1 MENKEKKLKLIM
13 FRLVVPYETKANNNF
28 NHYLSKR
35 IFVSRHN
42 TVTYYLI
49 LNFLIFTNNGLIKKK
64 DNKMVFKLNY
74 LNNKNN
80 KVWKF
85 YIKLMEL

>member
-1 MENKEKKLKLIM
+1 M
-13 FRLVVPYETKANNNF
+13 FRLVVPYETKANNSF
-28 NHYLSKR
+28 NHDLSKR

-49 LNFLIFTNNGLIKKK
+49 LKFLIFTNNGLVKKK
-64 DNKMVFKLNY
+64 DNKMVFKLNL

-80 KVWKF
+80 KVWKL
-85 YIKLMEL
+85 YIKLMELLLGLILR